1 MLWLERLKHAL
12 SSTIPIANG
21 SSHAR
26 AEALQAHLGDA
37 ARALETNRAE
47 LRELGTRAEQLGN
60 EKRSM
65 DQNCVN
71 LERDVD
77 VALEEERED
86 LARFAL
92 VRLLE
97 RQRTLERIAAKLA
110 RIEEERE
117 NLQALVAEQ
126 QNALADLQARARSF
140 MERSVSEG
148 MDQPEV
154 IEDEQ
159 VELELLKRKR
169 LRAAR
174 AASSV
179 RGET

>member
-1 MLWLERLKHAL
+1 MLWLERVKLAL
-12 SSTIPIANG
+12 SAGTSSANG

-26 AEALQAHLGDA
+26 AAALEAHLGDA
-37 ARALETNRAE
+37 ARALETNRAQ
-47 LRELGTRAEQLGN
+47 LRELLTRAEQLES

-65 DQNCVN
+65 EQHCSN

-77 VALEEERED
+77 LALEEDRED

-97 RQRTLERIAAKLA
+97 RQRTLERIAAKLT
-110 RIEEERE
+110 RIEEERQS
-117 NLQALVAEQ
+117 LQALIAEQ
-126 QNALADLQARARSF
+126 QTALADLQARARSF
-140 MERSVSEG
+140 MEKG
-148 MDQPEV
+148 APDGTDQPEV

-169 LRAAR
+169 RRAAQL
-174 AASSV
+174 AEPAQ
-179 RGET
+179 EEK

>member
-1 MLWLERLKHAL
+1 MHWFERLRLAL
-12 SSTIPIANG
+12 SSAGWGNG
-21 SSHAR
+21 SPHAR
-26 AEALQAHLGDA
+26 TAALEAHLGDA

-47 LRELGTRAEQLGN
+47 LRVLVARADQVES

-65 DQNCVN
+65 EQNCQD

-77 VALEEERED
+77 VALEEQRED

-97 RQRTLERIAAKLA
+97 RQRTLERIAARLA
-110 RIEEERE
+110 QIQEERE
-117 NLQALVAEQ
+117 SLQTSIVEQ
-126 QNALADLQARARSF
+126 QTALADLQARARSF
-140 MERSVSEG
+140 MELRTPDG
-148 MDQPEV
+148 IDRPET

-169 LRAAR
+169 RRAAQA
-174 AASSV
+174 AASEQ
-179 RGET
+179 GET